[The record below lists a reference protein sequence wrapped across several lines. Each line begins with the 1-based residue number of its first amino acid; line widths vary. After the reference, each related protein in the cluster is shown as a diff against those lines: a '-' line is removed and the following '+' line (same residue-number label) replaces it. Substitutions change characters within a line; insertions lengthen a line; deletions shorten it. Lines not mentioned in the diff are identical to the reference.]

1 MLWELMKDPEILHEH
16 FFVLSPPQKV
26 WELKMTPEITVIEI
40 LRNMYERNPT
50 LQYQDWLK
58 S

>member
-16 FFVLSPPQKV
+16 FFCPFRTTKGLGVKND
-26 WELKMTPEITVIEI
+26 PEITVIEI
-40 LRNMYERNPT
+40 SRNMYERNPT